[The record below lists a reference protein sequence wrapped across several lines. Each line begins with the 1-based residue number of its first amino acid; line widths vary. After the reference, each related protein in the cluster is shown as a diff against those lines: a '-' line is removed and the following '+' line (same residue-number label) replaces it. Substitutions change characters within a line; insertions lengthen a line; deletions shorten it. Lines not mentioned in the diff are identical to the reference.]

1 MNIGKLKKNVAH
13 LNCYGTL
20 FLDNLLYYG
29 GKIIARFVFPFVV
42 VSNYQ
47 QYVTQASYYS
57 ECELKSHTKI
67 LWEQL
72 LYVFRTGEI
81 NKNYFIFG
89 FDRKSKNDFKEYVPW
104 LTFTHARNKK
114 NQLPIK
120 PTYDFNN
127 AVCLVRDKFVFEAY
141 CRSIGIN
148 TPLNIGL
155 VNRGK
160 FYSIESK
167 SFQSI
172 DSIINSNFNAFCKRN
187 VIYGGV

>member
-89 FDRKSKNDFKEYVPW
+89 FDRKSKNDFKNNTGGSYYKFP
-104 LTFTHARNKK
+104 TKK
-114 NQLPIK
+114 
-120 PTYDFNN
+120 D
-127 AVCLVRDKFVFEAY
+127 VRE
-141 CRSIGIN
+141 
-148 TPLNIGL
+148 
-155 VNRGK
+155 
-160 FYSIESK
+160 FYKSK
-167 SFQSI
+167 
-172 DSIINSNFNAFCKRN
+172 KRFF
-187 VIYGGV
+187 